1 MRKRLHALV
10 IIILSISIA
19 LFLSACGDNGTGG
32 RIGVVPPAGGTPEG
46 GLPEPVAGTL
56 SGSVWQDNNQN
67 QVIDPGEPGIPDIQV
82 ELYIDSNGNGTLELS
97 PISDVS
103 DELIATT
110 STDFNG
116 NYSFE
121 VTETTRYFVVVDTRQ
136 PAINDLF
143 VTTRN
148 DAPEYT
154 DENSGG
160 IFDLVTVIADVA
172 NLDAGIKDLN
182 FGFFNPTKWGF
193 SIAPNGSPI
202 EIISSPAIA
211 PDGTIYIGSG
221 NGALYAINPDGTLKW
236 RYETGGALPA
246 SPAIG
251 SDGTVYIG
259 SMDRQFYAI
268 HPDGTLKWIFPTKN
282 IFTSSAAIGADGTIY
297 AAGTNLDKILFQCV
311 SDSSCV
317 TTTGQLCGGAHPPC
331 PTGQVCVDTSCA
343 IPTDQACSV
352 NNPCPGDQTCVS
364 GLPVSFTVTTQL
376 GALFAIN
383 PNGTTKWIAGL
394 YNTAIPGVLNT
405 PLSGEVHSSP
415 AVAPDGTIYIGSR
428 GDVPYDRSD
437 LCDDTSDYPTS
448 DAWPVKPVNGHVY
461 AFSPNGTM
469 LWDFKTLGR
478 VDSSPSIGADGT
490 VYIGSQQ
497 TRKFYGKDHSVLL
510 DEGSET
516 TGFVYAINPNGT
528 SKWFVDLFG
537 DVDSSPA
544 IGSDGTLYVGSDN
557 FHVYALNPANGA
569 TIWVQPTRD
578 EVKSSPAV
586 ASDGTITIGSNDGS
600 LYVFN
605 PDGTL
610 NTRYDKD
617 AGAVNS
623 SPSIGTDGTV
633 YFAAGGSLFAIIRT
647 SPLANTPWPKF
658 RHDLLNTGRQ

>member
-1 MRKRLHALV
+1 VH
-10 IIILSISIA
+10 
-19 LFLSACGDNGTGG
+19 
-32 RIGVVPPAGGTPEG
+32 
-46 GLPEPVAGTL
+46 
-56 SGSVWQDNNQN
+56 
-67 QVIDPGEPGIPDIQV
+67 
-82 ELYIDSNGNGTLELS
+82 LYIDSNGNGEL
-97 PISDVS
+97 D
-103 DELIATT
+103 
-110 STDFNG
+110 STDESIANTTTDSNG
-116 NYSFE
+116 NYGFD
-121 VTETTRYFVVVDTRQ
+121 VTLTGRYFIGVVMTQ
-136 PAINDLF
+136 PAIDSWLLTTNNDEPGFSIALQTTAWLRVD
-143 VTTRN
+143 VTN
-148 DAPEYT
+148 I
-154 DENSGG
+154 N
-160 IFDLVTVIADVA
+160 V
-172 NLDAGIKDLN
+172 GIKDLN
-182 FGFFNPTKWGF
+182 FGFYNPTKWGF
-193 SIAPNGSPI
+193 DISSNSSPI

-221 NGALYAINPDGTLKW
+221 NGALYAINPNGTLKW
-236 RYETGGALPA
+236 KYETGGALPA

-268 HPDGTLKWIFPTKN
+268 NPDGTLQWIYPTKN
-282 IFTSSAAIGADGTIY
+282 VFTSSAAIGADGTIY

-317 TTTGQLCGGAHPPC
+317 TTTPQLCGGALPPC

-343 IPTDQACSV
+343 IPTNQACSV
-352 NNPCPGDQTCVS
+352 NNPCPSDQTCVS

-383 PNGTTKWIAGL
+383 PDGTTKWIAGL
-394 YNTAIPGVLNT
+394 YNTTIPGVLNT

-415 AVAPDGTIYIGSR
+415 AVAPDGTIYIGTR

-437 LCDDTSDYPTS
+437 MCDDTSDYPTS

-461 AFSPNGTM
+461 AFSPNGTI

-490 VYIGSQQ
+490 VYVGSQQ
-497 TRKFYGKDHSVLL
+497 TRKFYGRDHSVLL

-516 TGFVYAINPNGT
+516 TGFVYAIYPNGT

-557 FHVYALNPANGA
+557 FHVYALDPANGA
-569 TIWVQPTRD
+569 IIWVEPTRD

-586 ASDGTITIGSNDGS
+586 ASDGTISIGSNDGS

-617 AGAVNS
+617 EGSVNS
-623 SPSIGTDGTV
+623 SPSIGADGTV
-633 YFAAGGSLFAIIRT
+633 YFAARGYLFAITRS

-658 RHDLLNTGRQ
+658 RHDLLNTGRSN